1 MLFLQAGQFLSN
13 PQWYELFNTNINVSG
28 AIGVTRHHKVLL
40 ELVAQESYT

>member
-1 MLFLQAGQFLSN
+1 MLFLQSGQFLSN

-28 AIGVTRHHKVLL
+28 AIGVTLHHKVLL